1 MTTQIEH
8 QSNLILIS
16 QEKCREMVSL
26 DNDLGLIKTLEL
38 NGLNDVEFLS
48 DFQLTDREYWS
59 RLIDLY
65 DGNPLYLHHIG
76 TLIKD
81 VFSGKVSSFLNENST
96 LLNEDLTSIFHQ
108 IFIELSP
115 IEQQIVFTFTQQKQ
129 SFSIDDLKSCLSSPK
144 TNIAD
149 GLRSLNRRYL
159 LKKIGENESL
169 FTLKPLWIEYA
180 IAKSQ
185 IFLK

>member
-1 MTTQIEH
+1 
-8 QSNLILIS
+8 
-16 QEKCREMVSL
+16 
-26 DNDLGLIKTLEL
+26 
-38 NGLNDVEFLS
+38 
-48 DFQLTDREYWS
+48 
-59 RLIDLY
+59 
-65 DGNPLYLHHIG
+65 
-76 TLIKD
+76 
-81 VFSGKVSSFLNENST
+81 
-96 LLNEDLTSIFHQ
+96 LNEDLTSIFHQ